1 MVVSAGRSLDEL
13 GDPVPS
19 FGRDPAMAPLV
30 EPNRGEKFLLAMDMK
45 SARDLGYMLLRT
57 VMRVAPGVLL
67 EEALNGP
74 QGQLLREKLS
84 NGCRLPG

>member
-1 MVVSAGRSLDEL
+1 MNWATPCLHSGVILRWRRV
-13 GDPVPS
+13 
-19 FGRDPAMAPLV
+19 V

-84 NGCRLPG
+84 NGGLSYEELLAAVQ

>member
-1 MVVSAGRSLDEL
+1 
-13 GDPVPS
+13 
-19 FGRDPAMAPLV
+19 
-30 EPNRGEKFLLAMDMK
+30 
-45 SARDLGYMLLRT
+45 

-84 NGCRLPG
+84 NGGLSYEELLAAVQ